1 MKRKLVLI
9 ACLIVGMLLLS
20 ACGLFPKKEKQPAE
34 EVTVTVATPEP
45 TATPTPAP
53 TPTPTPTPTP
63 EPTPTPTPEPTPT
76 PTPAATPEPT
86 PTPITP
92 SATTVTTNL
101 PVVTKSPTDEKVP
114 VNGAAQFVSRYEN
127 ARWAEWHFVSPDGTQ
142 DLTYKEA
149 QNKFPTMVID
159 GGASKDLTLKNIP
172 QEMNGWK
179 VYCRFSND
187 SGSTKTEMA
196 TVTVATDAATLLPKV
211 TKSPTGETVKPGG
224 AATFVAK
231 HEGAIWAEWH
241 FADPAGTR
249 DLTYVDVNTQGIFP
263 GLTITGGDTGVLK
276 LANIPAEM
284 NGWKVYCA
292 YKNNAGTVNTDAAVI
307 TVQGEGTAQ
316 AAAAPVQQ
324 RAGFEG
330 RWAEPN
336 SGRCQMNFTYAGEGK
351 QKVNIVWSGSASE
364 RACWEMTAD
373 VTGRDLMSYSDGHY
387 WEETWSDDSHYTV
400 ANEKTNGTGSFF
412 IQDGKLHWH
421 DDARGEDVVLVP
433 V

>member
-45 TATPTPAP
+45 TPTPTPAP

-249 DLTYVDVNTQGIFP
+249 DLTYVDVNTQGTFP
-263 GLTITGGDTGVLK
+263 GLTISLEKYEVYYQGKLVEMPPKELEVLYFLAAHQNRVFTREQLLEQVWGFDFYGDSRTVDVHIKRLREK
-276 LANIPAEM
+276 LPGCEQL
-284 NGWKVYCA
+284 GWQIR
-292 YKNNAGTVNTDAAVI
+292 T
-307 TVQGEGTAQ
+307 
-316 AAAAPVQQ
+316 
-324 RAGFEG
+324 
-330 RWAEPN
+330 
-336 SGRCQMNFTYAGEGK
+336 
-351 QKVNIVWSGSASE
+351 VWSVGYKFE
-364 RACWEMTAD
+364 
-373 VTGRDLMSYSDGHY
+373 V
-387 WEETWSDDSHYTV
+387 
-400 ANEKTNGTGSFF
+400 K
-412 IQDGKLHWH
+412 
-421 DDARGEDVVLVP
+421 
-433 V
+433 

>member
-1 MKRKLVLI
+1 
-9 ACLIVGMLLLS
+9 
-20 ACGLFPKKEKQPAE
+20 
-34 EVTVTVATPEP
+34 
-45 TATPTPAP
+45 
-53 TPTPTPTPTP
+53 
-63 EPTPTPTPEPTPT
+63 
-76 PTPAATPEPT
+76 
-86 PTPITP
+86 
-92 SATTVTTNL
+92 
-101 PVVTKSPTDEKVP
+101 
-114 VNGAAQFVSRYEN
+114 
-127 ARWAEWHFVSPDGTQ
+127 
-142 DLTYKEA
+142 
-149 QNKFPTMVID
+149 
-159 GGASKDLTLKNIP
+159 
-172 QEMNGWK
+172 
-179 VYCRFSND
+179 
-187 SGSTKTEMA
+187 
-196 TVTVATDAATLLPKV
+196 
-211 TKSPTGETVKPGG
+211 
-224 AATFVAK
+224 
-231 HEGAIWAEWH
+231 
-241 FADPAGTR
+241 
-249 DLTYVDVNTQGIFP
+249 VDVNTQGIFP

-364 RACWEMTAD
+364 RACWEMTAN